1 MRLNNGFESVNSFT
15 CPSQETP
22 AGVSLEPGAVADTPS
37 RSEALFEN
45 RVTIFVGHFGS
56 GKTEIALNGALDL
69 AAAGHLVT
77 LADID
82 VVKPYFRSRAARAI
96 LDDAGIR
103 LLAPTGD
110 NTHSDLPIIV
120 PEIRSALKDPG
131 CRLVMDAGG
140 DDNGAKVLGS
150 LADVVPAAETSCL
163 AVLNFRRPSTPDPA
177 GAVAMVRDIEG
188 AARIRVT
195 GLVSNTHLMGETTP
209 EVVLDGYRLAKET
222 SRLLSLP
229 LAAVTVLDGMVDDI
243 RGETIE
249 CPVVVLLRI
258 VLPPF
263 EQQPRTRASG
273 PLFVVN

>member
-1 MRLNNGFESVNSFT
+1 
-15 CPSQETP
+15 
-22 AGVSLEPGAVADTPS
+22 
-37 RSEALFEN
+37 LFEK

-69 AAAGHLVT
+69 AAAGEHVT

-82 VVKPYFRSRAARAI
+82 VVKPYFRSRAAREI
-96 LDDAGIR
+96 LDVAGVR

-120 PEIRSALKDPG
+120 PQIRSALQDPG

-150 LADVVPAAETSCL
+150 LADVVPRDETSCL
-163 AVLNFRRPSTPDPA
+163 AVLNFRRPSTPDSA
-177 GAVAMVRDIEG
+177 GAVTMVRDIEA
-188 AARIRVT
+188 AARVGIT

-209 EVVLDGYRLAKET
+209 EIVMDGYRMAVET
-222 SRLLSLP
+222 GVALEVP
-229 LAAVTVLDGMVDDI
+229 IVAVTVTDELAADV
-243 RGETIE
+243 RNETFN
-249 CPVVVLLRI
+249 CPLVELRRV

-263 EQQPRTRASG
+263 EQKLQTRASG